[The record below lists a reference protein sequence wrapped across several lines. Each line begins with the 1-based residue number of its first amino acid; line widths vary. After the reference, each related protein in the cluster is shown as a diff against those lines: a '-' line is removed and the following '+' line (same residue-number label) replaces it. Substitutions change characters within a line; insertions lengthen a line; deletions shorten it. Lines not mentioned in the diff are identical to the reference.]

1 MKFDF
6 EERLKNKYP
15 NEDLSILEYRTT
27 KKPGKIKCNTC
38 GKIYSFKQMYSAI
51 TPKKKNLCQDCG
63 RREKI
68 KKQFIQSLHDRFP
81 KEKFE
86 LITFTTTQH
95 PMQIKCL
102 KCGTVYSYVVANS
115 VKNKVHLCSKCFPQN
130 NLLQVTIKNFIQFI
144 QSNNDWE
151 IITDLQTIS
160 STKELIECK
169 CLKCGK
175 SNYKTIYDY
184 MKGIHCACN
193 RKKVNVNTMIQEI
206 CDKEE
211 YQCLSLDKMNTY
223 RDRIML
229 QHNCGYKYSVKVQNF
244 INGYGRCPKCRKSKS
259 NGELLIQN
267 WLIKN
272 NIRFLSEYPVILDG
286 HILRMDF
293 YLPDNDLY
301 IEFQGRQHY
310 EPIQFFGG
318 EEKFKII
325 QEYDNL
331 KRKYCQDRNN
341 LLEISYKDIDN
352 INSILSLKVQRPICT
367 RKCEEAEGLL

>member
-1 MKFDF
+1 
-6 EERLKNKYP
+6 
-15 NEDLSILEYRTT
+15 
-27 KKPGKIKCNTC
+27 
-38 GKIYSFKQMYSAI
+38 
-51 TPKKKNLCQDCG
+51 
-63 RREKI
+63 
-68 KKQFIQSLHDRFP
+68 
-81 KEKFE
+81 
-86 LITFTTTQH
+86 
-95 PMQIKCL
+95 
-102 KCGTVYSYVVANS
+102 
-115 VKNKVHLCSKCFPQN
+115 
-130 NLLQVTIKNFIQFI
+130 
-144 QSNNDWE
+144 
-151 IITDLQTIS
+151 
-160 STKELIECK
+160 
-169 CLKCGK
+169 
-175 SNYKTIYDY
+175 
-184 MKGIHCACN
+184 
-193 RKKVNVNTMIQEI
+193 MIQEI

-211 YQCLSLDKMNTY
+211 YQCLSLDKINTY

-229 QHNCGYKYSVKVQNF
+229 QHNCGYKYSVKAQNL

-301 IEFQGRQHY
+301 IEFQGKQHY

-367 RKCEEAEGLL
+367 CKCEEAEGLL